1 MGEGWLTHFA
11 YDLTRT
17 GATYYVRASATGSGG
32 STVTREFP
40 YHVGKDGRLIDL
52 SEGPPSTI
60 WIG

>member
-1 MGEGWLTHFA
+1 MADPLRLRPNQNGGDVL
-11 YDLTRT
+11 
-17 GATYYVRASATGSGG
+17 RAGVGHRVGG